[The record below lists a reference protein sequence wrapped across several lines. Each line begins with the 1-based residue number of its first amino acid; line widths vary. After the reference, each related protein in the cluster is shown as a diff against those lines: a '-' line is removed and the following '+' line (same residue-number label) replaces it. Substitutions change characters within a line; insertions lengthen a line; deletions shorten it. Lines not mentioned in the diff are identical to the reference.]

1 MFSLYFTCEFARQKT
16 KKTDIL
22 VLMKLCTLKRI
33 FFVGRPNDTHTKR
46 RIHVG
51 LLMIASVCVNHYFI
65 SQKYNNSNI

>member
-33 FFVGRPNDTHTKR
+33 FLW
-46 RIHVG
+46 VG
-51 LLMIASVCVNHYFI
+51 LMIHT
-65 SQKYNNSNI
+65 QKEEYMLVYL